1 MDNVAGRLQEISDRI
16 AQIQA
21 QSKLPPSLRGRAVPN
36 AATGSSTAT
45 NPAAD
50 ASGVRRT
57 GSAAAPDPSA
67 ALESAEVNRFQTLLD
82 QALSLGDTDPISGV
96 VSGALSASTP
106 TDDLQRYQEMLLD
119 AIREA
124 SGSNDVDG

>member
-1 MDNVAGRLQEISDRI
+1 MNPTDHVIGRLQEISDRI

-21 QSKLPPSLRGRAVPN
+21 QSKLPPSLRGAERRTS
-36 AATGSSTAT
+36 ATG
-45 NPAAD
+45 D
-50 ASGVRRT
+50 GSGVPRSD
-57 GSAAAPDPSA
+57 SAASLDPSA
-67 ALESAEVNRFQTLLD
+67 ALESAEADRFQTLLD
-82 QALSLGDTDPISGV
+82 QALSLGDTDPVSGV

-124 SGSNDVDG
+124 SRSNDADA